1 MKNDLFIG
9 AILGFFFPL
18 ISYLLQEKLGLI
30 FLDEKPFALYW
41 IAIAI
46 NLVFLRVT
54 YKKSVNR
61 PILGN
66 GVLLATFLS
75 MLMLLYKII

>member
-9 AILGFFFPL
+9 AILGALFPL
-18 ISYLLQEKLGLI
+18 ISYVLQGKLMLN

-46 NLVFLRVT
+46 NMVFVRVT

-66 GVLLATFLS
+66 GILLANFLC
-75 MLMLLYKII
+75 MLMFLYKII